1 MQSVGIISKTT
12 TYKGEQMI
20 PKGYKHTELGV
31 LPEDWEVVRLGDVC
45 EIRNG
50 FAFQSKKFK
59 KSGFPIVRISN
70 IKSNNSISLKDMVYF
85 SSDDYKNKDL
95 KNFIVHQN
103 DVLVALSG
111 ATTGK
116 IGKMKED
123 VILYLNQRVGKFQP
137 SERLNNNFLYQCLLL
152 QSNILFLLSG
162 GGAQPNLSTTT
173 IKNKIFIPLPP
184 LAYQEKIA
192 EILSTWDTQIQNLE
206 SLIIEKQNL
215 KKGLCQTLLTAKT
228 RLKGFKE
235 DWEVVRLGDIA
246 EDEDF
251 KRIPVSLV
259 EREKL
264 TKDGGVTY
272 PYYGAMGQVGW
283 INDYIFDEERIL
295 LAEDG
300 CPFLEKDKQKSF
312 IAKGKYWVNNHAHIL
327 KVNLSR
333 GNNYFLCNQLN
344 RVDYAKYV
352 NGVERLKLNKEV
364 MKEIKILI
372 PSLAEQEKIAE
383 ILSEADNEIT
393 LLEQKLES
401 LKSQKRGLMQNLLN
415 GKVRVK

>member
-1 MQSVGIISKTT
+1 MTL
-12 TYKGEQMI
+12 
-20 PKGYKHTELGV
+20 KGYKHTELGV

-137 SERLNNNFLYQCLLL
+137 SERLNNDFLYQCLLL

-184 LAYQEKIA
+184 LTEQEKIA
-192 EILSTWDTQIQNLE
+192 EILSAWDTQIQNFE
-206 SLIIEKQNL
+206 TLITEKQAL

-228 RLKGFKE
+228 RFKGFIE
-235 DWEVVRLGDIA
+235 DWQVVRLGEVCEMKKGEQLNKIIL
-246 EDEDF
+246 DEVEGYPVINGGILPSGFTSAYNTFPNTITISEGGNSCGFVNYIQEYFWSGGHCYTLQNLKILDMF
-251 KRIPVSLV
+251 LFQVLKHNEKKIQMLRVGSGLPNIQKR
-259 EREKL
+259 
-264 TKDGGVTY
+264 D
-272 PYYGAMGQVGW
+272 
-283 INDYIFDEERIL
+283 
-295 LAEDG
+295 
-300 CPFLEKDKQKSF
+300 LEKFS
-312 IAKGKYWVNNHAHIL
+312 I
-327 KVNLSR
+327 S
-333 GNNYFLCNQLN
+333 
-344 RVDYAKYV
+344 
-352 NGVERLKLNKEV
+352 
-364 MKEIKILI
+364 I
-372 PSLAEQEKIAE
+372 PSKIEQEKIAE

-393 LLEQKLES
+393 LLEQKLQS
-401 LKSQKRGLMQNLLN
+401 LEIQKKGLMQILLS
-415 GKVRVK
+415 GKVRVKWN

>member
-1 MQSVGIISKTT
+1 
-12 TYKGEQMI
+12 MI

-31 LPEDWEVVRLGDVC
+31 LPKDWEVVRLGDVGKIVGGGTPDTENSEYWTQQDGIVWLTPTEIKTKYITESQRQITKKGLEESSAKSLPKHTILITTRATIGDVGIAKVECTTNQGFQSLICSDSLNYEYAYYALQAHQTKKHFMRFACGSTFLELGSKEVRKTKIPLPPLAEQGKIAEILSTWDTQIQNFETLITEKQTLKKGLCQTLLTAKTRLKGFGGDWEVVRLGDVC

-70 IKSNNSISLKDMVYF
+70 IKSNNSISLKNMVYF

-123 VILYLNQRVGKFQP
+123 VILYLNQRVGRFQP
-137 SERLNNNFLYQCLLL
+137 SERLNNDFLYQCLLL

-184 LAYQEKIA
+184 
-192 EILSTWDTQIQNLE
+192 
-206 SLIIEKQNL
+206 
-215 KKGLCQTLLTAKT
+215 
-228 RLKGFKE
+228 
-235 DWEVVRLGDIA
+235 
-246 EDEDF
+246 
-251 KRIPVSLV
+251 
-259 EREKL
+259 
-264 TKDGGVTY
+264 
-272 PYYGAMGQVGW
+272 
-283 INDYIFDEERIL
+283 
-295 LAEDG
+295 
-300 CPFLEKDKQKSF
+300 
-312 IAKGKYWVNNHAHIL
+312 
-327 KVNLSR
+327 
-333 GNNYFLCNQLN
+333 
-344 RVDYAKYV
+344 
-352 NGVERLKLNKEV
+352 
-364 MKEIKILI
+364 
-372 PSLAEQEKIAE
+372 LAEQEKIAE

-415 GKVRVK
+415 GKVRVKS

>member
-1 MQSVGIISKTT
+1 MEKTT
-12 TYKGEQMI
+12 DKGEQMTP

-31 LPEDWEVVRLGDVC
+31 LPENWEVVRLGDVC

-95 KNFIVHQN
+95 KNFIVHQD

-116 IGKMKED
+116 IGKMEED

-137 SERLNNNFLYQCLLL
+137 SERLNNDFLYQCLLL

-184 LAYQEKIA
+184 LAEQEKIA
-192 EILSTWDTQIQNLE
+192 EILGTWDTQIQNFE
-206 SLIIEKQNL
+206 SLIAEKQAL

-228 RLKGFKE
+228 RLKGFSG
-235 DWEVVRLGDIA
+235 DWEVVRLGDVA
-246 EDEDF
+246 EITMGASPKSEFYNQDSIGFPLIQGKNDTLGKQSLAITYTQKSLKECEEEDILMSVRAPIGF
-251 KRIPVSLV
+251 VFWAS
-259 EREKL
+259 EKSSI
-264 TKDGGVTY
+264 GRGVCAIRAKQNQTFLF
-272 PYYGAMGQVGW
+272 
-283 INDYIFDEERIL
+283 YILD
-295 LAEDG
+295 
-300 CPFLEKDKQKSF
+300 FLEKKWERIGQGSTFTAISKND
-312 IAKGKYWVNNHAHIL
+312 IL
-327 KVNLSR
+327 D
-333 GNNYFLCNQLN
+333 FQF
-344 RVDYAKYV
+344 A
-352 NGVERLKLNKEV
+352 
-364 MKEIKILI
+364 I
-372 PSLAEQEKIAE
+372 PPLTEQEKIAE
-383 ILSEADNEIT
+383 ILSEVDNGIT

>member
-1 MQSVGIISKTT
+1 MEKTT
-12 TYKGEQMI
+12 DKGEQMTT

-137 SERLNNNFLYQCLLL
+137 SERLNNDFLYQCLLL

-162 GGAQPNLSTTT
+162 GGAQPNVSTTT
-173 IKNKIFIPLPP
+173 IKNKILIPLPP
-184 LAYQEKIA
+184 LAEQEKIA
-192 EILSTWDTQIQNLE
+192 EILSAWDTQIQNFE
-206 SLIIEKQNL
+206 TLIAEKQAL

-228 RLKGFKE
+228 RLKGFSG
-235 DWEVVRLGDIA
+235 DWEVVRLGEVGEFLKGSGISKDDIV
-246 EDEDF
+246 DEG
-251 KRIPVSLV
+251 IPCIRYGELYTTYGEKIEEVFSHTDKPQEELV
-259 EREKL
+259 ISKTNDVVLPSSGETAIDL
-264 TKDGGVTY
+264 ASASCILKDGVAIGGDTTIIRSSQN
-272 PYYGAMGQVGW
+272 GAFLAYCLNTACKKQIYSIAQGSSVIHLYANYQELSNYLDQPSQV
-283 INDYIFDEERIL
+283 
-295 LAEDG
+295 
-300 CPFLEKDKQKSF
+300 K
-312 IAKGKYWVNNHAHIL
+312 
-327 KVNLSR
+327 
-333 GNNYFLCNQLN
+333 
-344 RVDYAKYV
+344 
-352 NGVERLKLNKEV
+352 
-364 MKEIKILI
+364 
-372 PSLAEQEKIAE
+372 
-383 ILSEADNEIT
+383 
-393 LLEQKLES
+393 
-401 LKSQKRGLMQNLLN
+401 KRWQ
-415 GKVRVK
+415 RF